1 MTGWL
6 AFYKEKVFFLIE
18 MKTNSLLF
26 SFSFL
31 FKEEMF
37 EEISLVAILLN
48 FFCLEFK
55 NFGNELE
62 CLSLASLFNLV

>member
-1 MTGWL
+1 VAGWL
-6 AFYKEKVFFLIE
+6 AFYKEMFFLIE

-37 EEISLVAILLN
+37 EEVSLVAILLN
-48 FFCLEFK
+48 FFVW
-55 NFGNELE
+55 NW
-62 CLSLASLFNLV
+62 